1 MLTFSNIDLHNQVT
15 TKKENILLANVIFI
29 NKYS

>member
-1 MLTFSNIDLHNQVT
+1 MLTFSSIDLHNRVA

-29 NKYS
+29 KKNG